1 MMVKFLKTNQLE
13 GLANEDDWATKAK
26 EWAAAKSVVTE
37 NHQIQQHAIPHHYG
51 QNDQYQQPAGHPP
64 IPQSSSDQLPFQMTG
79 QQRET
84 NYLQGNIVLL
94 LLLNIFYRWICKFQN
109 GSEDEI
115 ADRGPMAPPLKN
127 FGPFPS
133 TYEQEVS
140 YNYSSAPGMPCLAI

>member
-1 MMVKFLKTNQLE
+1 MMVKFLKTNELE

-84 NYLQGNIVLL
+84 NYLQGNMSCCSCSIYFTDGYVS
-94 LLLNIFYRWICKFQN
+94 FRM
-109 GSEDEI
+109 D
-115 ADRGPMAPPLKN
+115 LKMKL
-127 FGPFPS
+127 
-133 TYEQEVS
+133 QIEVQWRHH
-140 YNYSSAPGMPCLAI
+140 